1 MRSLEATSGSTAVF
15 RLLFPHFLI
24 PIRMK
29 KTLLALTL
37 LAFTGATAF
46 AHDGGNKGKKKEACS
61 AEAKAKSHCGGEAAS
76 LGGTPSCCMKKGAK
90 AAATTAPA
98 ATPAAK
104 AL

>member
-1 MRSLEATSGSTAVF
+1 
-15 RLLFPHFLI
+15 
-24 PIRMK
+24 MK

-46 AHDGGNKGKKKEACS
+46 AHEGGNDKDGKKGKKKEACS

-76 LGGTPSCCMKKGAK
+76 LGSTPSCCMKKGAK

-98 ATPAAK
+98 AAPAAK